1 MQFLYP
7 GFLWALLALL
17 IPIIIHLFHFRRYKK
32 VFFTNVRFLKEVK
45 DETSSRSRLK
55 HLLVLLSR
63 LLILALLVLA
73 FAQPF
78 IPVGD
83 GNREDGK
90 RAVSV
95 FVDNSYSMAALTQGA
110 PLLEEGK
117 RRARE
122 IVQGYDV
129 EDEFQIITH
138 DMTGRQQRLVGQE
151 EALSMINEIE
161 IGPKVKTL
169 DKIQG
174 RQTRALNTAEAANL
188 SAYFIS
194 DFQKNITSLD
204 EKIDSSKKQFLIPLQ
219 SAQTRN
225 VAIDSAW
232 FEAPVQMLNQA
243 NRLIVRMRN
252 YGDVASDESP
262 LTLRL
267 NGQVRPVGNI
277 EIPAAGTVYD
287 TINVSLVKPG
297 WYEAVLTLTDYPVT
311 FDDAYNFSFY
321 VAARVAIMSINGSLP
336 DRYLTAAFDGDSY
349 FQLTNTPAG
358 KINYS
363 TFKNQQL
370 IVLND
375 IPQIS
380 SGLASELKQY
390 VQGGGNA
397 LVFPA
402 ANAPVTSYNSFLT
415 SMNANKLNA
424 WQVEDKEVGR
434 LNTEEFIFSDVY
446 INSRANLKLPTTSG
460 NFSIVRNRAT
470 EILVRYRD
478 GSPFLAKYA
487 LGSGH
492 IYVCSAPLNSKLSG
506 LSRSADVF
514 IPMIYKM
521 ALAGTRARPIA
532 YTIGQSEIIE
542 IENRASGGESIYKM
556 KGKADEF
563 IPQQKAIGPR
573 VILTTG
579 ESVRTAGFYDVFLQ
593 QDSTLEK
600 LAFNDDRLE
609 SDLAAFSKD
618 ELKARYQDQYTILDI
633 AADTDLGNLVRE
645 RSRGIVLWKWCLIGA
660 LIFLLIEVLL
670 LRFWKT

>member
-63 LLILALLVLA
+63 LLIVALLVLA

-83 GNREDGK
+83 GEREEGK

-95 FVDNSYSMAALTQGA
+95 FVDNSYSMAALSQGV

-138 DMTGRQQRLVGQE
+138 DVTGRQQRLIGQE
-151 EALSMINEIE
+151 EALELINEIE
-161 IGPKVKTL
+161 ISPKVKPL
-169 DKIQG
+169 DKVQA
-174 RQTRALNTAEAANL
+174 RQKRAFNTAKASNHA
-188 SAYFIS
+188 SYFVS
-194 DFQKNITSLD
+194 DFQKSITTLD
-204 EKIDSSKKQFLIPLQ
+204 EQPDSILKQYLIPLV
-219 SAQTRN
+219 SAQSKN
-225 VAIDSAW
+225 ILIDSAW

-252 YGDVASDESP
+252 YGESPSDESP

-277 EIPAAGTVYD
+277 EIPASGTVYD
-287 TINVSLVKPG
+287 TVNVSLVKPG
-297 WYEAVLTLTDYPVT
+297 WYEATLTLTDYPVT
-311 FDDAYNFSFY
+311 FDDTYNFSFY
-321 VAARVAIMSINGSLP
+321 VAERISIMSINGGLP
-336 DRYLTAAFDGDSY
+336 DRYLTAAFEGDAY
-349 FQLTNTPAG
+349 FQLTNTAAG

-363 TFKNQQL
+363 AFKDQQL

-390 VQGGGNA
+390 VQAGGNVI
-397 LVFPA
+397 VFPA
-402 ANAPVTSYNSFLT
+402 ANAPLTSYNSFLE

-424 WQVEDKEVGR
+424 WLVEDKEVGR

-446 INSRANLKLPTTSG
+446 INSRANLKLPTSSG
-460 NFSIVRNRAT
+460 HYSIVRNRASD
-470 EILVRYRD
+470 ILMRYRD
-478 GSPFLAKYA
+478 GSPFLAKYS
-487 LGSGH
+487 LGSGSV
-492 IYVCSAPLNSKLSG
+492 YVCSAPLNSKMSG

-521 ALAGTRARPIA
+521 ALAGMRARPIA
-532 YTIGQSEIIE
+532 YTIGQSDIIE
-542 IENRASGGESIYKM
+542 IENRTRGGESVYKM

-573 VILTTG
+573 VILTMG
-579 ESVRTAGFYDVFLQ
+579 ESIQAAGFYDVFLQ

-600 LAFNDDRLE
+600 LAFNDDRIE
-609 SDLAAFSKD
+609 SNLAAYSQD
-618 ELKARYQDQYTILDI
+618 ELTSRYQDQYTILDV
-633 AADTDLGNLVRE
+633 AADTDLGELVRE